1 MAKIEKR
8 NEPIKT
14 DYLSTG
20 TSLTTRTIDFS
31 RINKYKIDEYIEL
44 MKEHQINCVKVG
56 NFIEAE
62 LAKQRV
68 IQLKKIKDKKQY
80 KEAKLRQSVDRK
92 NFNILKEK
100 EIQEYKKEFDNKYI
114 EEITK
119 LDNML
124 NDLKKRHEQELTE
137 YFTNFEKNYP
147 KEMKPSNEI
156 LKKQNQ
162 LEYYIKNEE

>member
-31 RINKYKIDEYIEL
+31 RINKDKIDEYIEL

-80 KEAKLRQSVDRK
+80 KETKLRQSVDRK
-92 NFNILKEK
+92 NFNILKEN